1 MSFRATLEQSGKTA
15 TGIQVPKEVVE
26 GLGKGKRPPVLVTI
40 NGGYTYRSTVA
51 VMGGVYMVSVSADN
65 RQAAGVQ
72 AGDELEV
79 DLQLDAEPREVVV
92 PPDLALALD
101 DFPEARMFF
110 EGLSYSNKLRHVMS
124 IDAAKTEDTRR
135 RRIGKAVAMFREGR
149 C

>member
-15 TGIQVPKEVVE
+15 TGIKIPEEVVE
-26 GLGKGKRPPVLVTI
+26 SLGKGKRPPVLVTI

-51 VMGGVYMVSVSADN
+51 VMGGAYMVSVSADN
-65 RQAAGVQ
+65 RQAAGVR

-79 DLQLDAEPREVVV
+79 DLELDAEHREVVV
-92 PPDLALALD
+92 PPDLAVALD
-101 DFPEARMFF
+101 DVPEARMFF
-110 EGLSYSNKLRHVMS
+110 DCLSYSNKMRHVMS

-135 RRIGKAVAMFREGR
+135 RRIQKIVAMLREGR